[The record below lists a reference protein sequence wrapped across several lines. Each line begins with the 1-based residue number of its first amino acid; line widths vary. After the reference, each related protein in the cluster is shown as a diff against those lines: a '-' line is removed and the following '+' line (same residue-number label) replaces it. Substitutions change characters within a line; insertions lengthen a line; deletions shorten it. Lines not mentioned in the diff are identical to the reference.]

1 MDEFHKSNNK
11 FYGLFVIEFPE
22 YKPLYEAWK
31 KANEASDVKLSNQY
45 AKKLFHLMR
54 VNGWG

>member
-1 MDEFHKSNNK
+1 MDEFHKTSSK

-22 YKPLYEAWK
+22 YTPLFMAWTNASQESDTK
-31 KANEASDVKLSNQY
+31 LANKY